1 MLDLSDFQRG
11 QIVGASRAGVSVTQ
25 ASQLLGVLELE
36 STLLTRTFTAEQ
48 QCPSHLS
55 QMLKPNIVNSGVTLT
70 RPGQLISE
78 RREPHTFNP
87 YLASFSLGGIFPQLS
102 YPFFLLYGE
111 SFYYPPPIDPPCP
124 GLATRNSEVVRRP
137 SNGRNNYRGNY
148 ENGRQGNQWFESRNR
163 FQKDDRRLNDRGY
176 QFRNGSQKDDFSRG
190 GYRNRGS
197 SLIINK
203 EGIKTDETKVRA
215 IVVMKPPRNSKDVS
229 KFLEVLLV
237 NRGAEGIP
245 RGQGGHNES
254 ASFKRGLKK
263 PFKLFTDASSIGVGA
278 VLNQE
283 QRRVVFA
290 SRTLSGAERNYTVTG
305 RECVCGFFGEGALNK
320 FRTYLSSLPIKVIT
334 NHTTLTRLTHGK
346 NLSNRMV
353 RWALKLAE
361 FNIEWEHRLGIQNA
375 VANVFSTNPI
385 EIIIGE
391 KVHCAII
398 RDLVL
403 SLRDQ
408 LIEEQRTDPEVISIN
423 IWKTQKIAQ
432 LMRQY
437 VRIGPEIF
445 V

>member
-229 KFLEVLLV
+229 KFLGMSQWYAKFVKNYADVCETLYKLK
-237 NRGAEGIP
+237 
-245 RGQGGHNES
+245 Q
-254 ASFKRGLKK
+254 KLKK
-263 PFKLFTDASSIGVGA
+263 FCWSIEAQKAFHAVKAAITKAPALKGASKS
-278 VLNQE
+278 
-283 QRRVVFA
+283 
-290 SRTLSGAERNYTVTG
+290 
-305 RECVCGFFGEGALNK
+305 
-320 FRTYLSSLPIKVIT
+320 
-334 NHTTLTRLTHGK
+334 
-346 NLSNRMV
+346 LSNYLRM
-353 RWALKLAE
+353 LA
-361 FNIEWEHRLGIQNA
+361 Q
-375 VANVFSTNPI
+375 
-385 EIIIGE
+385 
-391 KVHCAII
+391 
-398 RDLVL
+398 
-403 SLRDQ
+403 
-408 LIEEQRTDPEVISIN
+408 
-423 IWKTQKIAQ
+423 
-432 LMRQY
+432 
-437 VRIGPEIF
+437 
-445 V
+445 